1 VTSTASTKTNSNHN
15 TFGNNRFKLGLFC
28 ANCNGGMTF
37 STAPERWKADWDD
50 IVTVSKLA
58 DDAGIEFIL
67 PVAKWRGFGGES
79 DLWGR
84 SFEVL
89 THSAAIG
96 ALTKRIGIFAT
107 VHVPLVSPAFAAKAL
122 ATLDHVT
129 HGRAGLNIVCGWNQ
143 EEFDLHG
150 VTIDPEQRYNQG
162 LEWYEVYAK
171 LLEGGPP
178 FDWNGQFYKLKGL
191 STNPLSI
198 QKPRPVV
205 MSAGYS
211 TKGRDF
217 AAKTADLLFTNP
229 GEWSHG
235 KALVRSVKDNSARYQ
250 RDVDVYASC
259 FFICRPSRK
268 EAEDYYFHVA
278 EELADRKATAHFTRQ
293 RIATA
298 TDGETPAS
306 NAAAVAVLQRHE
318 PAMGKTYSGSIP
330 GVHPVIGSPDD
341 VVAELAKLQEI
352 GLAGSSMT
360 FVNYLDEMPFFLQE
374 VLPRME
380 KAGLRM
386 PDKNVKAPGPA

>member
-1 VTSTASTKTNSNHN
+1 MVEFGSVTTQQSERDI
-15 TFGNNRFKLGLFC
+15 FGKNPFKLGLFC

-37 STAPERWKADWDD
+37 STAPERWKAEWDD
-50 IVTVSKLA
+50 IVTVSRIA
-58 DDAGIEFIL
+58 DDTGIEFIL

-107 VHVPLVSPAFAAKAL
+107 VHVPLVSPAFAAKAI
-122 ATLDHVT
+122 ATIDHVT

-162 LEWYEVYAK
+162 LEWFEIYSR
-171 LLEGGPP
+171 LLEGGKP

-191 STNPLSI
+191 STNPLSV
-198 QKPRPVV
+198 QRPWPVV

-229 GEWSHG
+229 GEWSRG
-235 KALVRSVKDNSARYQ
+235 KAMVRSVKENSARYG

-259 FFICRPSRK
+259 LYVCRPSRK
-268 EAEDYYFHVA
+268 EAEDYYFHVV
-278 EELADRKATAHFTRQ
+278 EELADRAATAHFSRQ

-306 NAAAVAVLQRHE
+306 ERAATPVLQRHE
-318 PAMGKTYSGSIP
+318 PAMGKTYSGSLP
-330 GVHPVIGSPDD
+330 GVHPIVGSPDD
-341 VVAELAKLQEI
+341 VVSEMAKLQAI

-380 KAGLRM
+380 RVGLRT
-386 PDKNVKAPGPA
+386 PHRIDV